1 MLKVDRSR
9 ILLLVDSLPNP
20 VDPDP
25 HYRHINLFV
34 FRPMSLLAGAHR
46 VDWPLLVP
54 RFPGLVKLFYRLRG
68 RELHFPGPV
77 NDKIGKIN
85 SFTVKYNFL
94 PRIYPAQKT
103 RALLERLRQKGP
115 DYDLIHCHTVF
126 DLGLAGLALRK
137 AFGLPLVVTVYG
149 TDVNWL
155 FEEAQRRAAPG
166 IAEATRRVLN
176 GADRVICVSRDLADK
191 VHLLG
196 TPKEKIHWIPNGVD
210 TDLFTHG
217 DLQQERKNLGW
228 PETKKVVLFVG
239 NVIETKGVG
248 DLVDAVSEIEKGER
262 RVPDYLVLIAGLGGE
277 FERKLQ
283 DRVSQRRLESKI
295 RFLGPQPYDKV
306 HTLMR
311 ACDILCLPSWREGWP
326 LVLVEAMACGRPVVA
341 TRTGGIPEIVTG
353 PELGILCEPRNPPDL
368 ADALT
373 KALDQQWDS
382 ELLVAHANNYSYDK
396 IARQIEDIYQKVL
409 EEKGTFKKRFSRL

>member
-1 MLKVDRSR
+1 MNRFR

-20 VDPDP
+20 LDQDPL
-25 HYRHINLFV
+25 YRHVNLFV
-34 FRPMSLLAGAHR
+34 FRPMSALARNHR
-46 VDWPLLVP
+46 VDWPLLVA
-54 RFPGLVKLFYRLRG
+54 RFPGLVKLFYRWRG
-68 RELHFPGPV
+68 REIHFPGPV

-103 RALLERLRQKGP
+103 RALLKTLRRRKP
-115 DYDLIHCHTVF
+115 DYNLIHCHTVF
-126 DLGLAGLALRK
+126 DLGLAGLELRK
-137 AFGLPLVVTVYG
+137 AFGWPLVVTVYG

-176 GADRVICVSRDLADK
+176 EADRVICVSRDLAGK

-196 TPKEKIHWIPNGVD
+196 APKEKIHWIPNGVD
-210 TDLFTHG
+210 TNLFTPG
-217 DLQQERKNLGW
+217 DQRKERKNLGW

-248 DLVDAVSEIEKGER
+248 DLVDAVSEIEKGR
-262 RVPDYLVLIAGLGGE
+262 KRVPDYLVIIAGLGGE
-277 FERKLQ
+277 YERKLR
-283 DRVSQRRLESKI
+283 DMVSRRRLESKI

-341 TRTGGIPEIVTG
+341 ASTGGIPEIVTG

-368 ADALT
+368 ADVLT
-373 KALDQQWDS
+373 RALDQQWDS

-396 IARQIEDIYQKVL
+396 IARQIEGIYQKVL
-409 EEKGTFKKRFSRL
+409 EEKGTLKERVNPL

>member
-1 MLKVDRSR
+1 MGEINTFKVS
-9 ILLLVDSLPNP
+9 
-20 VDPDP
+20 
-25 HYRHINLFV
+25 
-34 FRPMSLLAGAHR
+34 
-46 VDWPLLVP
+46 
-54 RFPGLVKLFYRLRG
+54 
-68 RELHFPGPV
+68 
-77 NDKIGKIN
+77 
-85 SFTVKYNFL
+85 YNFL
-94 PRIYPAQKT
+94 PRICPAQKT
-103 RALLERLRQKGP
+103 RALLKTLRRQRP

-126 DLGLAGLALRK
+126 DLGLAGLELRK

-155 FEEAQRRAAPG
+155 SEEAERRAAPG

-210 TDLFTHG
+210 TNLFTHG

-228 PETKKVVLFVG
+228 PDTKKVVLFVG

-248 DLVDAVSEIEKGER
+248 DLVDAVSEIEKGEK

-382 ELLVAHANNYSYDK
+382 ELLIAHANNYSYDK